1 MLADAGAN
9 EGWVVIVQR
18 WSLVLTLLGSF
29 PAAAA
34 DPEEAIRKK
43 LNIPASERVLLD
55 QGKAI
60 VREVDTGDRAEIL
73 IHGAVYVNGSPAT
86 FLKAYTEVEKLVD
99 GKGFL
104 AAKRF
109 HDPPKL
115 SDLSNLAFDDDDLE
129 ALQTCSPGDCEV
141 QLPARSMEAF
151 HSTIDWQSPQAPER
165 ANALARQMALTA
177 LESYKKGGNQALGVY
192 QDKTAPTQVESVFK
206 TVLSRLTELPAYD
219 REFYDYLLKYP
230 QVKRPLNTSD
240 FFYWET
246 VKFGLKPTFRINH
259 VIVRQ
264 PPDKPDRWIV
274 ANKQLYA
281 SHYFQTAL
289 DMWLCVPATA
299 SGKPGFY
306 LMTVKGSRQDGLT
319 GFKGKLLRGPV
330 ISRTLTSVRSALEL
344 LKQRTEATR

>member
-1 MLADAGAN
+1 VIRRRWQCILALLVTGSNA
-9 EGWVVIVQR
+9 
-18 WSLVLTLLGSF
+18 SLR
-29 PAAAA
+29 AADA
-34 DPEEAIRKK
+34 DPEQAIRQK
-43 LNIPASERVLLD
+43 LNISANEKALLD

-60 VREVDTGDRAEIL
+60 VREVATNDRAEIL
-73 IHGAVYVNGSPAT
+73 IHGAVYVNGSPST

-109 HDPPKL
+109 GTPPTL
-115 SDLSNLAFDDDDLE
+115 NDLSNLTLADDDLQ
-129 ALQTCSPGDCEV
+129 ALRTCSPGDCEI

-151 HSTIDWQSPQAPER
+151 RSAIDWKSPQAAEQ
-165 ANALARQMALTA
+165 AKALVRQMALSG
-177 LESYKKGGNQALGVY
+177 LEAYVKGGNRALGIY
-192 QDKTAPTQVESVFK
+192 QDKSEPTKVESVFK
-206 TVLSRLTELPAYD
+206 TVVARLTELPAYD
-219 REFYDYLLKYP
+219 RDFYDYLIEYP
-230 QVKRPLNTSD
+230 QSKRPPNTSD

-264 PPDKPDRWIV
+264 PPDKPERWLV

-289 DMWLCVPATA
+289 DMWLCVPATT

-306 LMTVKGSRQDGLT
+306 LLTVKGSRQDGLT
-319 GFKGKLLRGPV
+319 GFKGKLLRGPI
-330 ISRTLTSVRSALEL
+330 ISRTLSSVRAALEL
-344 LKQRTEATR
+344 LKQRTEAAR

>member
-1 MLADAGAN
+1 M
-9 EGWVVIVQR
+9 ISQR
-18 WSLVLTLLGSF
+18 WRRILVLLITGWNASLL
-29 PAAAA
+29 AADA
-34 DPEEAIRKK
+34 DPEQAIRKK
-43 LNIPASERVLLD
+43 LNISADERALLD

-60 VREVDTGDRAEIL
+60 VREVVTKDRAEIL
-73 IHGAVYVNGSPAT
+73 VLGAVYVNGSPST

-109 HDPPKL
+109 GSPPTL
-115 SDLSNLAFDDDDLE
+115 NDLSNLAFADDDLQ
-129 ALQTCSPGDCEV
+129 ALRTCSPGDCDI
-141 QLPARSMEAF
+141 QLPAGSMQAFRS
-151 HSTIDWQSPQAPER
+151 SIDWKSPKAAEQA
-165 ANALARQMALTA
+165 NTLVRQMALSG
-177 LESYKKGGNQALGVY
+177 LEAYQKGGNRALGVY
-192 QDKTAPTQVESVFK
+192 QDKSEPTKVENVFK
-206 TVLSRLTELPAYD
+206 TVVSRLTELPAYD
-219 REFYDYLLKYP
+219 REFYDYLMEYP
-230 QVKRPLNTSD
+230 RSKRPPNTSD

-264 PPDKPDRWIV
+264 PPDKSERWLV

-306 LMTVKGSRQDGLT
+306 LLTIKGSRQDGLT

-330 ISRTLTSVRSALEL
+330 ISRTLSSVQAALEL
-344 LKQRTEATR
+344 LKRRTEAAR